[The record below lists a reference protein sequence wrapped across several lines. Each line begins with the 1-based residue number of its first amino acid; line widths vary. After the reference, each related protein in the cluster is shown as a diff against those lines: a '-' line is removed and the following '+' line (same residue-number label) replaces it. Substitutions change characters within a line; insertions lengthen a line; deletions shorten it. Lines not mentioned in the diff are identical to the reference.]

1 MQKILEI
8 KDLNISFKIEE
19 DLFRAVHGVSMM
31 LERGKVLGIVGES
44 GCGKS
49 VTAMSILKLLASN
62 AVIDSGEI
70 LYKGQNLLEL
80 PEKKLQQIRGS
91 KIALIP
97 QDPLNSL
104 NPLYT
109 IGNQITE
116 TIRFHR
122 KVSEKEARR
131 LAIKALQD
139 VKIPEAENRLN
150 EYPHQFSGGM
160 SQRVLIAM
168 ALSCNPEIIIADEPT
183 TALDVTVQ
191 AQVLDLIREIQRKR
205 NTSLIFITH
214 DLGVVAEFC
223 DYIAVMYAGRVVEY
237 SDVRTIFE
245 NPLHPYTKGL
255 MESLPAENKEKL
267 NVIKGQPPSIT
278 ENISGCVFHPRCSF
292 RMDVCDKQIPQLK
305 NIKDSHITACFYI
318 DYRNTSQKLEGKY
331 F

>member
-1 MQKILEI
+1 MIKMQKILEI
-8 KDLNISFKIEE
+8 KDLNLGFRLE
-19 DLFRAVHGVSMM
+19 DELFRAVHDVNLS

-62 AVIDSGEI
+62 AVIESGEI
-70 LYKGQNLLEL
+70 LYKGKNLLEVS
-80 PEKKLQQIRGS
+80 EKEFQQIRGS

-109 IGNQITE
+109 IGEQIIE

-122 KVSEKEARR
+122 KVSLKEAKRM
-131 LAIKALQD
+131 AIKALKD

-160 SQRVLIAM
+160 SQRVLIAI

-191 AQVLDLIREIQRKR
+191 AQVLDLIREIQQQRK
-205 NTSLIFITH
+205 TSLIFITH

-223 DYIAVMYAGRVVEY
+223 DNVAVMYAGRIVEY
-237 SDVRTIFE
+237 SDVKTLFK

-255 MESLPAENKEKL
+255 LESLPSEDKKEL
-267 NVIKGQPPSIT
+267 NVVKGQPPSIT
-278 ENISGCVFHPRCSF
+278 EQISGCVFHPRCPDK
-292 RMDVCDKQIPQLK
+292 MKICDKAEPLLK
-305 NIKDSHITACFYI
+305 NTDKCHLTSCFLY
-318 DYRNTSQKLEGKY
+318 
-331 F
+331 

>member
-8 KDLNISFKIEE
+8 NNLNISFRLEE
-19 DLFRAVHGVSMM
+19 ELFRAVHNVNLS
-31 LERGKVLGIVGES
+31 LEKGKVLGIVGES

-49 VTAMSILKLLASN
+49 VTAMSVLKLLASN
-62 AVIDSGEI
+62 AVIESGEI
-70 LYKGQNLLEL
+70 LYNGKNLIDL
-80 PEKKLQQIRGS
+80 PEKEFQRIRGS

-109 IGNQITE
+109 VGDQIME
-116 TIRFHR
+116 SIRFHS
-122 KVSEKEARR
+122 KVSKKEAGR
-131 LAIKALQD
+131 LAINALKD
-139 VKIPEAENRLN
+139 VKIPEAENRLK

-160 SQRVLIAM
+160 CQRVLIAM

-191 AQVLDLIREIQRKR
+191 AQVLDLIREIQRQR

-223 DYIAVMYAGRVVEY
+223 DYIAVMYAGRIVEY
-237 SDVRTIFE
+237 SDVRSIFK

-255 MESLPAENKEKL
+255 MESLPSGQKGELK
-267 NVIKGQPPSIT
+267 VIKGQPPSIT
-278 ENISGCVFHPRCSF
+278 EDISGCVFHPRCQDRLEF
-292 RMDVCDKQIPQLK
+292 CHRTEPGLAENQK
-305 NIKDSHITACFYI
+305 NHLVSCYL
-318 DYRNTSQKLEGKY
+318 YS
-331 F
+331 